1 MQEMVKALPV
11 AHMVEA
17 LLTLLGQ
24 GKPEPPTWLKE
35 KAGRMLSKL
44 LLREGG
50 VAASMERLV
59 GGIQEGNVKAYEHI
73 ALHLAKVPRYITT
86 TQGYYEAVCPQLPPL
101 FLSPLPGQEG
111 GLKEGTSAARLVV
124 NMHHTAII
132 MACKLASRDVKL
144 CETYLL
150 IPLLK
155 PLVHWGTRILECEP
169 DKSSYSQSEGD
180 SEEMAEL
187 SLVNAVIGTHIFLTA
202 GHDGAEN
209 IRQFLVS
216 QLAPIIEPLNS
227 LKISLE
233 PKRSVPKPKQVKQGA
248 AQTSSKPSFEKG
260 FLENCSLGYHTAEGP
275 SSILDRLRAA
285 LSDILEAL
293 QEGHSEGVPLKAA
306 KVEWPRHDGDIWLAI
321 NLEK

>member
-1 MQEMVKALPV
+1 
-11 AHMVEA
+11 
-17 LLTLLGQ
+17 LGKK
-24 GKPEPPTWLKE
+24 KPEPPTWLKE

-73 ALHLAKVPRYITT
+73 ALHLAKIPRYITT

-132 MACKLASRDVKL
+132 MACKLASRDIKL
-144 CETYLL
+144 CETYLFT
-150 IPLLK
+150 PLLK
-155 PLVHWGTRILECEP
+155 PLLHWGTRILECEP
-169 DKSSYSQSEGD
+169 DKCSEGT
-180 SEEMAEL
+180 EEMAEL
-187 SLVNAVIGTHIFLTA
+187 TLVNAVIGTHIFLTA

-216 QLAPIIEPLNS
+216 QLAPIAEPLNS
-227 LKISLE
+227 LKILLE
-233 PKRSVPKPKQVKQGA
+233 PKRSVVKPKQVKQGA

-275 SSILDRLRAA
+275 SSVVDRLRAA
-285 LSDILEAL
+285 LSDIMETL
-293 QEGHSEGVPLKAA
+293 QEGHSERVLNVV
-306 KVEWPRHDGDIWLAI
+306 KVEWPRHDGDIWLAL
-321 NLEK
+321 NSEK